1 MENNKA
7 NSTFSK
13 NGNWG
18 IGRIFWGL
26 LLVLVGVMLIAENF
40 GYINVNWVDLLRL
53 WPLLVIAAGL
63 SILSVK
69 SVVWKIFTII
79 LAVVTLSAIAFV
91 ALSAYP
97 SSRPINREIQIDQN
111 GVHMFLKY

>member
-1 MENNKA
+1 MENNKF
-7 NSTFSK
+7 NSTVSK
-13 NGNWG
+13 SGNWG

-26 LLVLVGVMLIAENF
+26 LLVMVGGMLIAENF
-40 GYINVNWVDLLRL
+40 GYINVNWVDLWRL

-69 SVVWKIFTII
+69 SIVWKIFTVV

-91 ALSAYP
+91 ALSTY
-97 SSRPINREIQIDQN
+97 SNTRPLNREIQIDQN